1 MERVIWRCC
10 GCCEPVQEQ
19 IGQVLAKIWALKAW
33 LNQPIIRQVQLQV
46 QVINFQLL
54 GYQLVS
60 QSVTSYRA
68 GQISIQPNIFT
79 YNDETRRKN
88 STITA
93 YKNYIY
99 VNQRLKKVPSLTT
112 LYTNE
117 ECQRRGN
124 WVWTTCQELSLI
136 HIWRCRRRG

>member
-1 MERVIWRCC
+1 MEHVISRCC

-33 LNQPIIRQVQLQV
+33 LNQPIIRQVQVQV

-68 GQISIQPNIFT
+68 EQISIQPNIFT
-79 YNDETRRKN
+79 YNDETRRQN

-93 YKNYIY
+93 YKNYKGY
-99 VNQRLKKVPSLTT
+99 VMPSYLNESITLKSQSDTS
-112 LYTNE
+112 
-117 ECQRRGN
+117 R
-124 WVWTTCQELSLI
+124 
-136 HIWRCRRRG
+136 